1 MTPPEPRRRS
11 ATAHHAILEATWAE
25 VVEKGYA
32 GLTVEGIA
40 ARAGVGKQTLYR
52 WWPSKAAVLLEA
64 LNERGRQTAEFPD
77 TGDVAADLTGQIAGV
92 AEFLAADGGV
102 VFRALLAAAQSDA
115 QLAEDIRGQLIE
127 PRAHACAERLAKAQ
141 ADGEIRADVDP
152 ADIVELAYAPLYYRL
167 ILGTRPLSA
176 PDLVLQLHRVLAGVR
191 A

>member
-11 ATAHHAILEATWAE
+11 ATAHRAILEATWAE

-40 ARAGVGKQTLYR
+40 ARAGVGKQTVYR

-64 LNERGRQTAEFPD
+64 LNERARPTAEFPD
-77 TGDVAADLTGQIAGV
+77 TGDVAADLTGQITGV
-92 AEFLAADGGV
+92 TEFLAADGGV

-115 QLAEDIRGQLIE
+115 QLAEDIRMQVIE
-127 PRAHACAERLAKAQ
+127 PRAHACAQRLAKAQ

-167 ILGTRPLSA
+167 ILGTRPLS
-176 PDLVLQLHRVLAGVR
+176 PDLGLQLHRVLAGVR